1 MHQHGKKST
10 RINSHRDRHISKSIA
25 IRNHEAIK
33 KAIGK
38 TKHYYVPRRGACA
51 SRSGRAA
58 PRGSLERPAAED
70 GVTLADVAGAS
81 FLEVVEDSFRVVRRA
96 GGLDVHAKEN
106 DDGMKFKQRDNHV
119 MGSCGARRMQ
129 AHNTHMCLEGG
140 NIIVAHGRATQ
151 RR

>member
-51 SRSGRAA
+51 SRSTCVYYVPAFFVLHTNPSQPLG
-58 PRGSLERPAAED
+58 GSLERPAAED
-70 GVTLADVAGAS
+70 GVALADVAGAP
-81 FLEVVEDSFRVVRRA
+81 FLEVVEDFFQVVRRA
-96 GGLDVHAKEN
+96 GGLDVHAKKN

-119 MGSCGARRMQ
+119 MGWCGARRMQ
-129 AHNTHMCLEGG
+129 A
-140 NIIVAHGRATQ
+140 
-151 RR
+151 